1 MGNKFQKIGCVAD
14 KYSEHCMKT
23 YKVLAEKYGLEDATD
38 RDGSYDAI
46 VVLGGDG
53 MMLKVL
59 HKYMHTNI
67 PIFGMNLGSI
77 GFLLNEYKEDGLIE
91 RLEHS
96 VRTKIHPLEM
106 IVTDENNNT
115 HTELAINEVSLLRE
129 TNQTARIKISIDG
142 GVRMEALVADG
153 ILLATPAG
161 SSAYNFAA
169 HGPILPLRSN
179 VLALTPICPFRPRRW
194 RGALIPCSSKVQ
206 FDILEHG
213 KRPVSA
219 VADFTEY
226 RDVKSVKIVQRQD
239 IVINI
244 LFDKTNDFE
253 DRVLEEQFTY

>member
-1 MGNKFQKIGCVAD
+1 MSKKFKKIGCIAD
-14 KYSEHCMKT
+14 KDSERCMNAYT
-23 YKVLAEKYGLEDATD
+23 VLAEKYELADATERVED
-38 RDGSYDAI
+38 YDAI

-59 HKYMHTNI
+59 HKYMQTNI
-67 PIFGMNLGSI
+67 PMFGMNLGSI
-77 GFLLNEYKEDGLIE
+77 GFLLNEYKEYGLLE
-91 RLEHS
+91 RIEHS
-96 VRTKIHPLEM
+96 ANTRIHPLEM
-106 IVTDENNNT
+106 KITDKNNNT

-129 TNQTARIKISIDG
+129 TNQTAHIKISIDG
-142 GVRMEALVADG
+142 EVRMESLVADG

-194 RGALIPCSSKVQ
+194 SGALIPCSSRVQ
-206 FDILEHG
+206 FEILEHE

-219 VADFTEY
+219 VADSTEY

-244 LFDKTNDFE
+244 LFDKMNDFE
-253 DRVLEEQFTY
+253 DRVIEEQFTY